1 MSSHHS
7 TEVFHRSENID
18 NFKVEKK
25 TITKKKGNSKLK
37 CAIKACELKSL
48 CCPCVSKG
56 ECVTLATL
64 ASGVSSIDVW
74 AGFTAQVNKAAAG
87 LPPQSHNDL
96 NDAYNSYCKMLQAA
110 AKKTIPHGIR
120 KAYVPCW
127 DVECEDLLRTHAEAQ
142 ASVDRDKAA
151 DDLFCRLNEKRRQRW
166 TETGIN

>member
-1 MSSHHS
+1 M
-7 TEVFHRSENID
+7 
-18 NFKVEKK
+18 
-25 TITKKKGNSKLK
+25 
-37 CAIKACELKSL
+37 
-48 CCPCVSKG
+48 SKG

-110 AKKTIPHGIR
+110 AKKTIPRGIR

-127 DVECEDLLRTHAEAQ
+127 DVECEDLLHTHAEAQ
-142 ASVDRDKAA
+142 ASVDMDKAA
-151 DDLFCRLNEKRRQRW
+151 DYLFCRLNEKWKQRW
-166 TETGIN
+166 TETVESIDFTRSSRQAWQTMRKLTGMSTTPVQCHITANSRHSC